1 MKRTTTMIFVLAILV
16 NMAALAQT
24 TRMIL
29 VEEFT
34 NASCPPCAAY
44 NPAFNAILNNNPSN
58 VVAVKYQV
66 NWPGPDPMNA
76 HNPTEVASMVSYYG
90 VSGVPHAVLDGNVWQ
105 DHPAYFTQT
114 LINNRAPVPSPF
126 SMTLNHS
133 FNTDYTQMTITGS
146 ITATQAFGT
155 ATNLRVAVI
164 ERDIYFCSP
173 AGSNGETH
181 FEGVMKKMLPN
192 QNGTVLPATWTQG
205 QVQNFQFTWNLA
217 NVYDK
222 TRLAVVAWV
231 YNPATKEVQQAA
243 YSPPQGIP
251 NDARITC
258 TGIGGIPLV
267 NCSNIVT
274 PTVEIQN
281 NGLNNLTSL
290 NINYILNGGSPG
302 NYAWS
307 GNLAPGATAIV
318 TLPTMNVNYGSNS
331 LVVIVSG
338 PNGAIDYNT
347 YYDQVTK
354 NFTIA
359 SSTGTAIPLV
369 QNFVPVTFP
378 PAGWT
383 VNNPDNGATW
393 TRNAAGYNNAGSA
406 KMDFYNSTSGNIDEL
421 WVEAQDFSG
430 SSAVQLDFDL
440 AYAPYSATYFD
451 RLQIQVSTDCGATW
465 TTVYDKSNLVLAT
478 VPAQTGAFTPTSPS
492 QWRHETVSLNAFAG
506 QPLVFVKFKGI
517 SGYGNNLYIDNI
529 NFADPL
535 GVTQNAF
542 SKGISLYP
550 SPSTGKVSLNLNLE
564 KVSPVVVEVYNLA
577 GEKVASFS
585 EGAISSTVLNYDLT
599 SLSNGLYT
607 VKIIANDEVAVK
619 QLQII
624 K

>member
-1 MKRTTTMIFVLAILV
+1 MKRTTTLFFALAILINV
-16 NMAALAQT
+16 AAVAQT

-44 NPAFNAILNNNPSN
+44 NPAFNAILNNNPNN

-66 NWPGPDPMNA
+66 NWPGADPMNA

-90 VSGVPHAVLDGNVWQ
+90 VSGVPNAVLDGNVWQ
-105 DHPAYFTQT
+105 GNPASFTQT
-114 LINNRAPVPSPF
+114 MINNRAPVASPF
-126 SMTLNHS
+126 AMTVDHS
-133 FNTDYTQMTITGS
+133 FSPDYSQISITGT

-155 ATNLRVAVI
+155 ATNLRVAII

-192 QNGTVLPATWTQG
+192 QNGTVMPAAWTQG
-205 QVQNFQFTWNLA
+205 QVEYFNFTWNLA

-231 YNPATKEVQQAA
+231 YNPQTKEVQQAA
-243 YSPPQGIP
+243 FSPQQGMP
-251 NDARITC
+251 DDARITC
-258 TGIGGIPLV
+258 AGIGGIPLV
-267 NCSNIVT
+267 NCTNVIT

-281 NGLNNLTSL
+281 NGLNVLTSL
-290 NINYILNGGSPG
+290 NINYTLNGGTPN
-302 NYAWS
+302 NYAWT
-307 GNLAPGATAIV
+307 GNLAAGSTAVV
-318 TLPTMNVNYGSNS
+318 TLPTMNVNLGANS
-331 LVVIVSG
+331 LMVNVTE
-338 PNGAIDYNT
+338 PNGTIDYNT

-359 SSTGTAIPLV
+359 NPTGTPVPLV
-369 QNFVPVTFP
+369 QNFVPTTFP
-378 PAGWT
+378 PPGW
-383 VNNPDNGATW
+383 VRDNPDNGATW
-393 TRNAAGYNNAGSA
+393 TRNAAGYTNAGSA
-406 KMDFYNSTSGNIDEL
+406 KMDFYNSTAGNIDEL

-430 SSAVQLDFDL
+430 ASAIQLDFDV
-440 AYAPYSATYFD
+440 AYAPYSSTLHD
-451 RLQIQVSTDCGATW
+451 RLQVQVSTNCGQTW
-465 TTVYDKSNLVLAT
+465 TTVYDKANLVLAT
-478 VPAQTGAFTPTSPS
+478 VPAQTSAFTPTSTS
-492 QWRHETVSLNAFAG
+492 QWRHETTSLNAFAG
-506 QPLVFVKFKGI
+506 QSLVFVKFKGI
-517 SGYGNNLYIDNI
+517 SGYGNNLYVDNI

-550 SPSTGKVSLNLNLE
+550 SPSSGKVNISINLD
-564 KVSPVVVEVYNLA
+564 KVSPVTIEVYSIA
-577 GEKVASFS
+577 GEKVAFFN
-585 EGAISSTVLNYDLT
+585 EGMTAGTVFNYDLT

-607 VKIIANDEVAVK
+607 VKIIANDETAVK
-619 QLQII
+619 QLQIV

>member
-1 MKRTTTMIFVLAILV
+1 MKRTTTLFFVLAILV
-16 NMAALAQT
+16 NMAAVAQT

-44 NPAFNAILNNNPSN
+44 NPAFNAILNNNPNN

-66 NWPGPDPMNA
+66 NWPGADPMNA

-90 VSGVPHAVLDGNVWQ
+90 VSGVPNAVLDGNVWQ
-105 DHPAYFTQT
+105 GNPASFTQT
-114 LINNRAPVPSPF
+114 LINNRAPVSSPF
-126 SMTLNHS
+126 AMTLNHS
-133 FNTDYTQMTITGS
+133 FNTDYSQITITGS

-155 ATNLRVAVI
+155 ATNLRVAII

-192 QNGTVLPATWTQG
+192 QNGTAMPAAWIQG
-205 QVQNFQFTWNLA
+205 QVENFQFTWNLA

-231 YNPATKEVQQAA
+231 YNPTTKEVQQAA
-243 YSPPQGIP
+243 FSPQQGMP

-258 TGIGGIPLV
+258 NGIGGIPV
-267 NCSNIVT
+267 VACTNVVA

-290 NINYILNGGSPG
+290 NINYTLNGGAPSS
-302 NYAWS
+302 YAWT
-307 GNLAPGATAIV
+307 GNLAPGSTDNV
-318 TLPTMNVNYGSNS
+318 TLPSMNANFGSNS
-331 LVVIVSG
+331 LVVNVTE
-338 PNGAIDYNT
+338 PNGTTDYNT

-369 QNFVPVTFP
+369 QNFVPTTFP
-378 PAGWT
+378 PAGWS
-383 VNNPDNGATW
+383 VINADNGATW
-393 TRNAAGYNNAGSA
+393 TRNAAGYTNAGSA
-406 KMDFYNSTSGNIDEL
+406 KMDFYNSTQGNIDEL

-430 SSAVQLDFDL
+430 SSAVQLDFDV
-440 AYAPYSATYFD
+440 AYAPYSSTLFD
-451 RLQIQVSTDCGATW
+451 RLQVQASTDCGLTW

-478 VPAQTGAFTPTSPS
+478 VPAQTGAFTPTATS
-492 QWRHETVSLNAFAG
+492 QWRHETVSLNALAG
-506 QPLVFVKFKGI
+506 QSLVFVKFKGI
-517 SGYGNNLYIDNI
+517 SGYGNNLYVDNI

-550 SPSTGKVSLNLNLE
+550 SPSTGKVNLSINLD
-564 KVSPVVVEVYNLA
+564 KVSPVTVEVYNIA
-577 GEKVASFS
+577 GEKVASFN
-585 EGAISSTVLNYDLT
+585 EGMTSSTVLNYDLT

-607 VKIIANDEVAVK
+607 VKIIANDETAVK
-619 QLQII
+619 QLQIV

>member
-1 MKRTTTMIFVLAILV
+1 MKRTTTLFFVLAIAL
-16 NMAALAQT
+16 NMAAVAQT

-44 NPAFNAILNNNPSN
+44 NPAFNAILNANPNN

-66 NWPGPDPMNA
+66 NWPGSDPMNL
-76 HNPTEVASMVSYYG
+76 HNPSEVASMVTYYG
-90 VSGVPHAVLDGNVWQ
+90 VSGVPNTVLDGNVWQ
-105 DHPAYFTQT
+105 GNPASFTQT
-114 LINNRAPVPSPF
+114 MINNRAPVSSPF
-126 SMTLNHS
+126 AMTLNHS
-133 FNTDYTQMTITGS
+133 FNTDYSQITITGS

-155 ATNLRVAVI
+155 ATNLRVAII

-192 QNGTVLPATWTQG
+192 QNGTVMPAAWTQG
-205 QVQNFQFTWNLA
+205 QVENFNFTWNLA

-231 YNPATKEVQQAA
+231 YNPTTKEVQQAA
-243 YSPPQGIP
+243 FSPQQGIP

-258 TGIGGIPLV
+258 SGIGGIPLV
-267 NCSNIVT
+267 NCTNVIT

-281 NGLNNLTSL
+281 NGLNVLSSL
-290 NINYILNGGSPG
+290 NINYTLNGGSPN
-302 NYAWS
+302 NYAWT
-307 GNLAPGATAIV
+307 GNLAAGATYVV
-318 TLPTMNVNYGSNS
+318 TLPTMNVSLGANS
-331 LVVIVSG
+331 LSITVTE
-338 PNGAIDYNT
+338 PNGTIDYNT

-359 SSTGTAIPLV
+359 SPTGTPVPLV
-369 QNFVPVTFP
+369 QNFVPTAFP
-378 PAGWT
+378 PPGW
-383 VNNPDNGATW
+383 VRDNPDNGATW
-393 TRNAAGYNNAGSA
+393 TRNAAGYTNAGSA
-406 KMDFYNSTSGNIDEL
+406 KMDFYNSTAGNIDEL

-430 SSAVQLDFDL
+430 SSAIQLDFDV
-440 AYAPYSATYFD
+440 AYAPYSSTLHD
-451 RLQIQVSTDCGATW
+451 RLQVQVSTDCGATW
-465 TTVYDKSNLVLAT
+465 TTVYDKANLVLAT
-478 VPAQTGAFTPTSPS
+478 VPAQTGAFTPSALT
-492 QWRHETVSLNAFAG
+492 QWRHETNSLNAFAG

-517 SGYGNNLYIDNI
+517 SGYGNNLYVDNI

-542 SKGISLYP
+542 TKGINLYP
-550 SPSTGKVSLNLNLE
+550 SPTNGKVNLSISLD
-564 KVSPVVVEVYNLA
+564 KVSPLTVEVYNIA

-585 EGAISSTVLNYDLT
+585 EGNISSTVLNYDLT
-599 SLSNGLYT
+599 TLSNGLYS

-619 QLQII
+619 QLQIV